1 MEDTWACQG
10 LKLTTS
16 RRPGDVINCHR
27 EDFYSLSGRLR
38 DEENFAG
45 TDLHIFLFKFS
56 TLSAMF
62 AIRGKYLFNGKGFVQ
77 LAGALAFVLF
87 SETAGVKSPVRQAFL
102 VDWRR
107 RGCAQSQKNKWAGPP
122 GDCPI
127 SSLCCSANLNRR
139 QNGLGV

>member
-1 MEDTWACQG
+1 MRAGQG

-45 TDLHIFLFKFS
+45 TDLLFLFKFS

-62 AIRGKYLFNGKGFVQ
+62 AIGGKGFVQ
-77 LAGALAFVLF
+77 LAGTLAFVLF

-102 VDWRR
+102 VHWRR
-107 RGCAQSQKNKWAGPP
+107 RGCARSQKKKWAGPP
-122 GDCPI
+122 GDFPI
-127 SSLCCSANLNRR
+127 SSLCCRANLNRR